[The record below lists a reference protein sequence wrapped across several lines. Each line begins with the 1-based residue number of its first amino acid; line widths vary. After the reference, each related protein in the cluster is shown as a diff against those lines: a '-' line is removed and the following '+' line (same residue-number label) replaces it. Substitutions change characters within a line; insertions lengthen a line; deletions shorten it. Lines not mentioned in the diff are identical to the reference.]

1 MLTETEQFGIV
12 KLAKLL
18 LFISVILTFNGK
30 YAIILLLLKNKKRM
44 CNFKMKNN
52 KIFGIMMIIT
62 VLLATTISGAI
73 AMQTGTIT
81 DKDVAQITATE
92 DTQNEENNLN
102 NENKK
107 DENIENQ
114 TENTET
120 NNIQELRN
128 SSAENKTV
136 SSRSMQI
143 SRLGKVYINTDE
155 ESYQDPETYDELKE
169 YIKLEDVKISFD
181 MDVSK
186 TCGLSRE
193 DFISLVENMKYD
205 RTGILAKNAGCI
217 WDLCQ
222 KYSVNEIFVLGICGI
237 ESAWC
242 SAPQHQNTHNYSSL
256 MSGGRLIPYATDEEG
271 FEAMIKLLGERYLTP
286 GASFYHGATITGVG
300 RCYCDPTSWPG
311 KVYTCMQYVF
321 Q

>member
-1 MLTETEQFGIV
+1 
-12 KLAKLL
+12 
-18 LFISVILTFNGK
+18 
-30 YAIILLLLKNKKRM
+30 
-44 CNFKMKNN
+44 MKNN
-52 KIFGIMMIIT
+52 KIFGIMIIIT
-62 VLLATTISGAI
+62 VLLATTISGVI

-81 DKDVAQITATE
+81 DSDVAQITATVNSQ
-92 DTQNEENNLN
+92 DGENNLN
-102 NENKK
+102 NEN
-107 DENIENQ
+107 DINNENQ
-114 TENTET
+114 SENTES

-128 SSAENKTV
+128 SSIENKSV

-143 SRLGKVYINTDE
+143 SRLGKVYINTNE
-155 ESYQDPETYDELKE
+155 EAYQDPETYDELKE

-186 TCGLSRE
+186 TCGLSKE

-205 RTGILAKNAGCI
+205 RTKILAKNAGWI
-217 WDLCQ
+217 WECCQ
-222 KYSVNEIFVLGICGI
+222 KYNVNEIFVLGICGI

-256 MSGGRLIPYATDEEG
+256 MSGGKLIPYATDEEG

>member
-1 MLTETEQFGIV
+1 
-12 KLAKLL
+12 
-18 LFISVILTFNGK
+18 
-30 YAIILLLLKNKKRM
+30 
-44 CNFKMKNN
+44 MKNN
-52 KIFGIMMIIT
+52 KIISIMVIIT
-62 VLLATTISGAI
+62 VLLATSISGVI
-73 AMQTGTIT
+73 AMQTGAI
-81 DKDVAQITATE
+81 KDNNVAQVGNTE
-92 DTQNEENNLN
+92 NNQTEENSSN
-102 NENKK
+102 NENNSNG
-107 DENIENQ
+107 ENAVNIE
-114 TENTET
+114 TVETKNTET
-120 NNIQELRN
+120 NNIQELRTASNENN
-128 SSAENKTV
+128 SV
-136 SSRSMQI
+136 SSRSTQF
-143 SRLGKVYINTDE
+143 SRVEEVYDTIAE
-155 ESYQDPETYDELKE
+155 EERKQAEIEAEKAK
-169 YIKLEDVKISFD
+169 YIKLEDVQISFD

-222 KYSVNEIFVLGICGI
+222 QYSVNEIFVLGICGI

-271 FEAMIKLLGERYLTP
+271 FEAMIKLLGEKYLTP

-300 RCYCDPTSWPG
+300 RCYCNPTSWPG

>member
-1 MLTETEQFGIV
+1 
-12 KLAKLL
+12 
-18 LFISVILTFNGK
+18 
-30 YAIILLLLKNKKRM
+30 
-44 CNFKMKNN
+44 MKNN
-52 KIFGIMMIIT
+52 KIFSIMIIIT
-62 VLLATTISGAI
+62 VLLATTISGVI
-73 AMQTGTIT
+73 AMQTGAI
-81 DKDVAQITATE
+81 KDNNVAQIAT
-92 DTQNEENNLN
+92 TEETSKVEN
-102 NENKK
+102 NENIESTENN
-107 DENIENQ
+107 ENINNNESTENNTENQ
-114 TENTET
+114 EKE
-120 NNIQELRN
+120 NIQELRTASNVNN
-128 SSAENKTV
+128 SV
-136 SSRSMQI
+136 SSRSTQFN
-143 SRLGKVYINTDE
+143 RLEKAYEDKVE
-155 ESYQDPETYDELKE
+155 EERKQAELQAEAEK

-186 TCGLSRE
+186 TCGLSKQ

-205 RTGILAKNAGCI
+205 RTGILAKNAGYI
-217 WDLCQ
+217 WEYCQ

-242 SAPQHQNTHNYSSL
+242 SAPQHQNAHNYSSL

-300 RCYCDPTSWPG
+300 RCYCNPTSWPG